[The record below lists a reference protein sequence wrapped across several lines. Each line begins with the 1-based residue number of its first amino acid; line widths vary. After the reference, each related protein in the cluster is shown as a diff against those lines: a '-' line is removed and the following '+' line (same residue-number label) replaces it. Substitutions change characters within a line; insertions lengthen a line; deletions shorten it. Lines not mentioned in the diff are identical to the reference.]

1 MHGLIQVQLTHFRR
15 LLSFVK
21 VIENRQG
28 VKVSA
33 VEEIAYVNGWIDKEQ
48 LLESAAM
55 YGKSSYGA
63 HLKKVAEGKYR
74 Y

>member
-1 MHGLIQVQLTHFRR
+1 MLKCH
-15 LLSFVK
+15 
-21 VIENRQG
+21 
-28 VKVSA
+28 A
-33 VEEIAYVNGWIDKEQ
+33 VDEIAYVTGWIDKEQ